1 MAVRPAPASAGIRPW
16 RADAAAL
23 GREGQAR
30 RDPAAPEPADPARP
44 TCLDAHERESMV
56 VDQQI
61 KVTLVRSVIG
71 NTERQR
77 ASARSL
83 GLTRLNKSVVVPDR
97 PEIRGMIR
105 TIEHLVRVESVAPAQ
120 EPAKA
125 PAPGAQSAP
134 EAGAA

>member
-1 MAVRPAPASAGIRPW
+1 
-16 RADAAAL
+16 
-23 GREGQAR
+23 
-30 RDPAAPEPADPARP
+30 
-44 TCLDAHERESMV
+44 MV

-83 GLTRLNKSVVVPDR
+83 GLTRVNKSVVHPDR

-105 TIEHLVRVESVAPAQ
+105 AIQHLVRVESVAPA
-120 EPAKA
+120 EGAA
-125 PAPGAQSAP
+125 EAQSAP
-134 EAGAA
+134 EATAAKTEGANE